1 MKTVSDSTAQQES
14 ATFEEIPTEMH
25 AWEVTTPGPLDG
37 DHAPLTYTTK
47 PVPQPGRGE
56 VLVHVIAC
64 GVCHTDLHVT
74 EGDLPVHKEHV
85 TPGHEIV
92 GRVVKNGKETS
103 RFNLGDRIGI
113 PWLRWTCG
121 VCEYC
126 RSGQENLCPNS
137 RYTGWDHDGGYA
149 EYVTVPEGFA
159 YRIPEQFDSITAAPL
174 LCAGIIGYR
183 AFERANVP
191 AGGRLGLYGFGGSAH
206 LTAQLAIKQ
215 GIEVHVLTR
224 GADARQFALEL
235 GAASANGAYD
245 LPPVKLDSAIIY
257 APVGDIVPKALEAL
271 KPGGTLAM
279 AGIHSTDIPQLSY
292 SDHIFHEKNLTSVES
307 NTRHDGETFLALAD
321 RLNIHPETHE
331 YPLSEAD
338 KALEY
343 VSRGDIEGACV
354 LRVSQG

>member
-1 MKTVSDSTAQQES
+1 MRNQESTATITPE
-14 ATFEEIPTEMH
+14 TIPAEMK
-25 AWEVTTPGPLDG
+25 AWEIVKPSSINGETSPLRF
-37 DHAPLTYTTK
+37 TTK
-47 PVPQPGRGE
+47 PTPTPARGE
-56 VLVHVIAC
+56 VLVKVITC

-74 EGDLPVHKEHV
+74 EGDLPVHKQHL

-92 GRVVKNGKETS
+92 GKVVQNGPETS
-103 RFNLGDRIGI
+103 RFKLGDRIGI

-126 RSGQENLCPNS
+126 RAGKENLCPNS
-137 RYTGWDHDGGYA
+137 LYTGWDHDGGYA

-159 YRIPEQFDSITAAPL
+159 YRIPARFDSATAAPL

-183 AFERANVP
+183 SFKRANVP

-206 LTAQLAIKQ
+206 LTAQIAMKQ

-224 GADARQFALEL
+224 GKDARQFALQL
-235 GAASANGAYD
+235 GAASARGAYD

-292 SDHIFHEKNLTSVES
+292 SEHIFHEKNLTSVES
-307 NTRHDGETFLALAD
+307 NTRRDGEEFLTLAD
-321 RLNIHPETHE
+321 RLDVHPEITE
-331 YPLSEAD
+331 YPLDRADEA
-338 KALEY
+338 LRY
-343 VSRGDIEGACV
+343 LSHGDIKGACV
-354 LRVSQG
+354 LRVSQD